1 MNADLLQGFY
11 LGDLLV
17 EPLKGKVQGRAGS
30 TNLPPKAVEV
40 LLCLAN
46 APGELVSRETLIKSA
61 WGEDAASQEALNQV
75 IDEIREAL
83 DDHPEDPVYIQM
95 VPRLGYRLAVTPQL
109 ASEHEG
115 SIVIGAQGGAS
126 VEDIGLF
133 ENLQRRGVLE
143 TGVAYLILGWLL
155 IQIADVIF
163 AQLLFPQ
170 WVGTFVT
177 VLVIAGFP
185 IAIILSWFLEFRD
198 GRAVLDDMSP
208 AAARKRRFSRTYIS
222 VVGSLAIAGVMV
234 AIYDQI
240 VGLPEGEPPIEEVAA
255 VPEPQPPPI
264 VENSVA
270 VLPFLN
276 LDGSEE
282 TQIFADGLVDDVL
295 TQLSR
300 VPGLRVSSRGDSYSL
315 APNTASKD
323 VRDRLRV
330 EMYLE
335 GSVEMNE
342 NEMRVTVQLINTEDG
357 FHVLARRFDKPR
369 EDFFQLRDEITSLTV
384 ANVRVALP
392 AGRDV
397 SSLHVAEDPSLDA
410 YVLYRQGVAASREPS
425 SMDSIA
431 SALGWFD
438 AALAVDPDYA
448 AAHAAKCAVYVKAY
462 SEMDDASFIDKAEA
476 SCATALGLNPN
487 LEIVHASLG
496 ELYFSTGRHSD
507 AAAAYQRALE
517 IEPPSV
523 DALRGLGLTYQRM
536 KRLDDAEASL
546 RMAVDIHP
554 GSAAAYN
561 SFGVF
566 LFQTGRYEDAAIQ
579 YEYAVAL
586 TPDDP
591 SYRANLAS
599 AYMLQGNFA
608 SAATNFQ
615 KAIDIRPTK
624 TTYSNL
630 GLMHYYVG
638 DFDAAIESHMKA
650 VELAPNDYLA
660 KSNLGDTLLAAG
672 RAEGSRREFEKAD
685 ELANSALEVNPND
698 PFTIMDQAWIK
709 TGLGEPA
716 EAREL
721 IDRALEMVPGD
732 PYVHYINGLIFNRAG
747 DTEAAAEALHT
758 AVELGYSAALLN
770 GDPNIANL
778 RRDSSFSEITETP

>member
-1 MNADLLQGFY
+1 MKADLLQGFY

-17 EPLKGKVQGRAGS
+17 EPMKGQVLGRAGS
-30 TNLPPKAVEV
+30 MHLPPKAVEI
-40 LLCLAN
+40 LLCLADS
-46 APGELVSRETLIKSA
+46 PGELVARDTLIKAA
-61 WGEDAASQEALNQV
+61 WGKDGGSPEALNHA
-75 IDEIREAL
+75 ISEIREAL
-83 DDHPEDPVYIQM
+83 GDHADNPVFIHT

-109 ASEHEG
+109 PGEHEG

-155 IQIADVIF
+155 IQVADVVF
-163 AQLLFPQ
+163 EQLHFPQ
-170 WVGTFVT
+170 WAGTFVT

-185 IAIILSWFLEFRD
+185 IAIALSWFLELRD
-198 GRAVLDDMSP
+198 GRAVLDDPSP
-208 AAARKRRFSRTYIS
+208 AAARKRRFSRTYLSI
-222 VVGSLAIAGVMV
+222 VGSLAIAGFAV
-234 AIYDQI
+234 AIYDQA
-240 VGLPEGEPPIEEVAA
+240 VGLPEGKPDEVVRSAG
-255 VPEPQPPPI
+255 EPQLPPV
-264 VENSVA
+264 VENSLA
-270 VLPFLN
+270 VLPFQN
-276 LDGSEE
+276 IDGSKE

-300 VPGLRVSSRGDSYSL
+300 IPGLRVAARGDSYSL
-315 APNTASKD
+315 APNTASRE

-342 NEMRVTVQLINTEDG
+342 DEMRVTVQLINAEDG

-369 EDFFQLRDEITSLTV
+369 EDFFQIRDEITSLAV
-384 ANVRVALP
+384 ANIRVALP
-392 AGRDV
+392 TGRDV

-410 YVLYRQGVAASREPS
+410 YVLYRQGVAAMRLPKTI
-425 SMDSIA
+425 DSIA

-438 AALAVDPDYA
+438 AALAVDPEYA
-448 AAHAAKCAVYVKAY
+448 AAHAAKCAVYVSGY
-462 SEMDDASFIDKAEA
+462 SEIDDASFIERAES
-476 SCATALGLNPN
+476 SCATALALNPN

-496 ELYFSTGRHSD
+496 ELYFSTGRHAD
-507 AAAAYQRALE
+507 AEAAYLRALE

-536 KRLDDAEASL
+536 KRLEEAEASL
-546 RMAVDIHP
+546 KMAVDIHP

-586 TPDDP
+586 TPEDA

-615 KAIDIRPTK
+615 RAIDIRPTK
-624 TTYSNL
+624 TAYSNL
-630 GLMHYYVG
+630 GLMHYYLG
-638 DFDAAIESHMKA
+638 DYEAAIESHMNS
-650 VELAPNDYLA
+650 VELAPDDYLA
-660 KSNLGDTLLAAG
+660 KSNLGDALWAAGQVEQAEVQFSAARDLALAAL
-672 RAEGSRREFEKAD
+672 R
-685 ELANSALEVNPND
+685 VNPND
-698 PFTIMDQAWIK
+698 PLAMMDLAWIE
-709 TGLGEPA
+709 TGLGEHE
-716 EAREL
+716 EAREY
-721 IDRALEMVPGD
+721 IDRAIEMIPDD
-732 PYVHYINGLIFNRAG
+732 PYVHYIEGLMLNRLG
-747 DTEAAAEALHT
+747 DTAGAIEALRT
-758 AVELGYSAALLN
+758 AVESGYSTVLLG
-770 GDPNIANL
+770 GDPNITNL
-778 RRDSSFSEITETP
+778 KSDPRFSEITESPR